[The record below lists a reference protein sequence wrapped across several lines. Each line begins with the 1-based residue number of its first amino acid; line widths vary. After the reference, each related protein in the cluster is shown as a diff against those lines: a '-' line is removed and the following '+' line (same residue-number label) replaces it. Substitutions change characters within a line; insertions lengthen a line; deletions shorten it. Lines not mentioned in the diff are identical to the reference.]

1 MGAPAPQI
9 PITTKVLLISSTT
22 LALVEA
28 GKWGR
33 EGFWSQHG
41 ELIGNVPVHEVL
53 VNDGP
58 VNEDSIGHVQ
68 GDGEDGLDGLEKAD
82 PGLLR
87 QP

>member
-1 MGAPAPQI
+1 M
-9 PITTKVLLISSTT
+9 
-22 LALVEA
+22 
-28 GKWGR
+28 
-33 EGFWSQHG
+33 
-41 ELIGNVPVHEVL
+41 

-87 QP
+87 QPCHAQVLLSSPSERTGCASGP